1 MPMMF
6 LQELLVGASSTFV
19 AQATMFPPRPPPPL
33 SSFEALE
40 PTVGEQHLVVGCG
53 IENLEVLYRWRDRG
67 NEVVSF
73 RFWHK
78 SLSAEELAR
87 LNTWLRELRS
97 PAVIM
102 TWCNPFGADV
112 IFQEA
117 YTRLSGDRK
126 RIRINFAYGRLSRV
140 NA

>member
-1 MPMMF
+1 MPMMI
-6 LQELLVGASSTFV
+6 LQELIVGASAAMV
-19 AQATMFPPRPPPPL
+19 AQATAFPPPPPPP

-40 PTVGEQHLVVGCG
+40 PTVGEQHLVVRCG
-53 IENLEVLYRWRDRG
+53 VENLEVLYRWRDRS

-73 RFWHK
+73 RFWRK
-78 SLSAEELAR
+78 SLSAEGLAH

-140 NA
+140 SG

>member
-1 MPMMF
+1 MPMMT
-6 LQELLVGASSTFV
+6 LQELIVGASAALV
-19 AQATMFPPRPPPPL
+19 AQATAFPPPPPPP

-40 PTVGEQHLVVGCG
+40 PTVGEQYLVVRCG
-53 IENLEVLYRWRDRG
+53 VENLEVLYRWRDRS

-73 RFWHK
+73 RFWRK
-78 SLSAEELAR
+78 SLSAEGLAH

-140 NA
+140 SG

>member
-1 MPMMF
+1 VPMMI
-6 LQELLVGASSTFV
+6 LQELIVGASAALV
-19 AQATMFPPRPPPPL
+19 AQATAFPPPPPPP

-40 PTVGEQHLVVGCG
+40 PTVGEQHLVVRCG
-53 IENLEVLYRWRDRG
+53 VENLEVLYRWRDRS

-73 RFWHK
+73 RFWRK
-78 SLSAEELAR
+78 SLSAEGLAH

-117 YTRLSGDRK
+117 YTRLSADRK

-140 NA
+140 SR

>member
-1 MPMMF
+1 MPMTF
-6 LQELLVGASSTFV
+6 LQELLGGASAALA
-19 AQATMFPPRPPPPL
+19 AQATTLPPPPPPP

-40 PTVGEQHLVVGCG
+40 PTMGEQHLVVRCG
-53 IENLEVLYRWRDRG
+53 VENLEVLYRWRDRS

-73 RFWHK
+73 RFWRK
-78 SLSAEELAR
+78 PLSAEELAR

-126 RIRINFAYGRLSRV
+126 RVHINFVYGRLSRV
-140 NA
+140 SA

>member
-1 MPMMF
+1 MPVMF
-6 LQELLVGASSTFV
+6 FPELLVRASAALA
-19 AQATMFPPRPPPPL
+19 AQATTFPPPPPPP

-40 PTVGEQHLVVGCG
+40 PTVGEQHLVVRCG
-53 IENLEVLYRWRDRG
+53 VENLEVLYRWRDRS

-73 RFWHK
+73 RFWRK
-78 SLSAEELAR
+78 SLSAEGLAH

-140 NA
+140 SA

>member
-1 MPMMF
+1 MSMMF
-6 LQELLVGASSTFV
+6 LQELIVGASAALV
-19 AQATMFPPRPPPPL
+19 AQATPFPPPPPPP

-40 PTVGEQHLVVGCG
+40 PTVGEQHLVVRCG
-53 IENLEVLYRWRDRG
+53 VDNLEVLYRWRGRS

-73 RFWHK
+73 RFWRK
-78 SLSAEELAR
+78 PLSVEEFAR

-117 YTRLSGDRK
+117 YTRLSGARK
-126 RIRINFAYGRLSRV
+126 RLRINFAYGRLSRV
-140 NA
+140 SA

>member
-1 MPMMF
+1 VPMMT
-6 LQELLVGASSTFV
+6 LQELIVGASAALV
-19 AQATMFPPRPPPPL
+19 AQATAFPPPPPPP

-40 PTVGEQHLVVGCG
+40 PTVGEQRLVVRCG
-53 IENLEVLYRWRDRG
+53 VENLEVLYRWRDRS

-73 RFWHK
+73 RFWRK
-78 SLSAEELAR
+78 SLLEEELAH

-140 NA
+140 SG

>member
-1 MPMMF
+1 MI
-6 LQELLVGASSTFV
+6 V
-19 AQATMFPPRPPPPL
+19 AQAATPPPPPPPPD
-33 SSFEALE
+33 SFEALE
-40 PTVGEQHLVVGCG
+40 PTVGEQHLLVRCG
-53 IENLEVLYRWRDRG
+53 VENLDVLYRWQDRG
-67 NEVVSF
+67 NEVASF
-73 RFWHK
+73 RFGRK
-78 SLSAEELAR
+78 PLSVEDLAR
-87 LNTWLRELRS
+87 LNTWLRALRS

-140 NA
+140 SG

>member
-1 MPMMF
+1 MPMMI
-6 LQELLVGASSTFV
+6 LQELIVGASAAMV
-19 AQATMFPPRPPPPL
+19 AQATAFPPPPPPP

-40 PTVGEQHLVVGCG
+40 PTVGEQHLVVRCG
-53 IENLEVLYRWRDRG
+53 VENLEVLYRWRDRS

-73 RFWHK
+73 RFWRK
-78 SLSAEELAR
+78 SLSAEGLAH

-97 PAVIM
+97 PAVIV
-102 TWCNPFGADV
+102 TWCNPSGADV

-140 NA
+140 SA

>member
-1 MPMMF
+1 MPVMF
-6 LQELLVGASSTFV
+6 FQLTLAGAFATMA
-19 AQATMFPPRPPPPL
+19 AQATTHPPPP
-33 SSFEALE
+33 SPPASFEAFE
-40 PTVGEQHLVVGCG
+40 PTVGEQHLLVRCG
-53 IENLEVLYRWRDRG
+53 AENLDVLYRWLDRG

-73 RFWHK
+73 RFWRK
-78 SLSAEELAR
+78 SLSVEELAR

-112 IFQEA
+112 IFEEA

-126 RIRINFAYGRLSRV
+126 RVRINFAYGRLSRV
-140 NA
+140 SA

>member
-6 LQELLVGASSTFV
+6 LQELLVGASAALV
-19 AQATMFPPRPPPPL
+19 VQATTFPPPPPPP

-40 PTVGEQHLVVGCG
+40 PTVGEQHLVVRCG
-53 IENLEVLYRWRDRG
+53 VENLEVLYRWRDRS

-73 RFWHK
+73 RFWRK

-140 NA
+140 SA

>member
-1 MPMMF
+1 VPMMT
-6 LQELLVGASSTFV
+6 LQELIVGASAALV
-19 AQATMFPPRPPPPL
+19 AQATAFPPPPPPP

-40 PTVGEQHLVVGCG
+40 PTVGEQYLVVRCG
-53 IENLEVLYRWRDRG
+53 VENLEVLYRWRDRS

-73 RFWHK
+73 RFWRK
-78 SLSAEELAR
+78 SLSAEGLAH

-140 NA
+140 SG

>member
-1 MPMMF
+1 VPMMF
-6 LQELLVGASSTFV
+6 LQELIVGVSAALV
-19 AQATMFPPRPPPPL
+19 AQATAFPPPPPPP

-40 PTVGEQHLVVGCG
+40 PTVGEQHLVVRCG
-53 IENLEVLYRWRDRG
+53 VENLEVLYRWRDRS

-73 RFWHK
+73 RFWRK
-78 SLSAEELAR
+78 SLSAEEIER

-140 NA
+140 SA

>member
-6 LQELLVGASSTFV
+6 LQELLVGASSALV

-67 NEVVSF
+67 NEMVSF

>member
-6 LQELLVGASSTFV
+6 LQELIVGVSAALV
-19 AQATMFPPRPPPPL
+19 AQATAFPPPPPPP

-40 PTVGEQHLVVGCG
+40 PTVGEQHLVVRCG
-53 IENLEVLYRWRDRG
+53 VENLEVLYRWRDRS

-73 RFWHK
+73 RFWRK
-78 SLSAEELAR
+78 SLSAEEIER

-140 NA
+140 SA

>member
-1 MPMMF
+1 MPMMI
-6 LQELLVGASSTFV
+6 LQKLIVGASAAMV
-19 AQATMFPPRPPPPL
+19 AQATAFPPPPSPP

-40 PTVGEQHLVVGCG
+40 PTVGEQHLVVRCG
-53 IENLEVLYRWRDRG
+53 VENLEVLYRWRDRS

-73 RFWHK
+73 RFWRK
-78 SLSAEELAR
+78 SPSAEGLAH

-117 YTRLSGDRK
+117 YTRLSADRK

-140 NA
+140 SR

>member
-1 MPMMF
+1 MF
-6 LQELLVGASSTFV
+6 FQVLLAGAFAIMA
-19 AQATMFPPRPPPPL
+19 AQAATPPPPPPPPA
-33 SSFEALE
+33 SFEAVE
-40 PTVGEQHLVVGCG
+40 PTVGEQHLLVRCG
-53 IENLEVLYRWRDRG
+53 VENLDVLYRWRDRG

-73 RFWHK
+73 KFWRK
-78 SLSAEELAR
+78 SLSVEELAR

-140 NA
+140 RV

>member
-1 MPMMF
+1 MPMMT
-6 LQELLVGASSTFV
+6 LQELIVGASAALV
-19 AQATMFPPRPPPPL
+19 AQATAFPPPPPPP

-40 PTVGEQHLVVGCG
+40 PTVGEQYLVVRCG
-53 IENLEVLYRWRDRG
+53 FENLEVLYRWRDRS

-73 RFWHK
+73 RFWRK
-78 SLSAEELAR
+78 SLSAEGLAH

-140 NA
+140 SG

>member
-1 MPMMF
+1 MPMMI
-6 LQELLVGASSTFV
+6 LQELIVEASAAMV
-19 AQATMFPPRPPPPL
+19 AQATAFPPPPPPP

-40 PTVGEQHLVVGCG
+40 PTVGEQHLVVRCG
-53 IENLEVLYRWRDRG
+53 VENLEVLYRWRDRS

-73 RFWHK
+73 RFWRK
-78 SLSAEELAR
+78 SLSAEGLAH

-140 NA
+140 SR

>member
-1 MPMMF
+1 
-6 LQELLVGASSTFV
+6 
-19 AQATMFPPRPPPPL
+19 
-33 SSFEALE
+33 
-40 PTVGEQHLVVGCG
+40 VGEQHLVVRCG
-53 IENLEVLYRWRDRG
+53 VENLEVLYRWRDRS

-73 RFWHK
+73 RFWRK
-78 SLSAEELAR
+78 SLSAEGLAH

-140 NA
+140 SR

>member
-1 MPMMF
+1 VPMMI
-6 LQELLVGASSTFV
+6 LQELIVGASAAMV
-19 AQATMFPPRPPPPL
+19 AQATAFPPPPPPP

-40 PTVGEQHLVVGCG
+40 PTVGEQHLVVRCG
-53 IENLEVLYRWRDRG
+53 VENLEVLYRWRDRS

-73 RFWHK
+73 RFWRK
-78 SLSAEELAR
+78 SLSAEGLAH

-117 YTRLSGDRK
+117 YTRLSADRK

-140 NA
+140 SR

>member
-1 MPMMF
+1 VPMMI
-6 LQELLVGASSTFV
+6 LQELIVGASAAMV
-19 AQATMFPPRPPPPL
+19 AQATAFPPPPPPP

-40 PTVGEQHLVVGCG
+40 PTVGEQHLVVRCG
-53 IENLEVLYRWRDRG
+53 VENLEVLYRWRDRS

-73 RFWHK
+73 RFWRK
-78 SLSAEELAR
+78 SLSAEGLAH

-140 NA
+140 SA

>member
-1 MPMMF
+1 VPMMF
-6 LQELLVGASSTFV
+6 LQELIVGVSAALV
-19 AQATMFPPRPPPPL
+19 AQATAFPPPPPPP

-40 PTVGEQHLVVGCG
+40 PTVGEQHLVVRCG
-53 IENLEVLYRWRDRG
+53 VENLEVLYRWRDRS

-73 RFWHK
+73 RFWRK
-78 SLSAEELAR
+78 SLSAEGLAH

-117 YTRLSGDRK
+117 YTRLSGDRQ

-140 NA
+140 SA

>member
-1 MPMMF
+1 VPMMI
-6 LQELLVGASSTFV
+6 LQELIVGASAAMV
-19 AQATMFPPRPPPPL
+19 AQATAFPPPPPPP

-40 PTVGEQHLVVGCG
+40 PTVGEQHLVVRCG
-53 IENLEVLYRWRDRG
+53 VENLEVLYRWRDRS

-73 RFWHK
+73 RFWRK
-78 SLSAEELAR
+78 SLSAEGLAH

-140 NA
+140 SG

>member
-1 MPMMF
+1 MPMMI
-6 LQELLVGASSTFV
+6 LEELIVGASAALFP
-19 AQATMFPPRPPPPL
+19 QATALPPPPPPP
-33 SSFEALE
+33 SAFEALE
-40 PTVGEQHLVVGCG
+40 PTVGEQHLVVRCG
-53 IENLEVLYRWRDRG
+53 VENLEVLYRWRDRS

-73 RFWHK
+73 RFWRK
-78 SLSAEELAR
+78 SLSAEELAH

-126 RIRINFAYGRLSRV
+126 HIRINFAYGRLSRV
-140 NA
+140 SA

>member
-1 MPMMF
+1 MPMMI
-6 LQELLVGASSTFV
+6 LQELIVGASAAMV
-19 AQATMFPPRPPPPL
+19 AQATAFPPPPPPP

-40 PTVGEQHLVVGCG
+40 PTVGEQHLVVRCG
-53 IENLEVLYRWRDRG
+53 VENLEVLYRWRDRS

-73 RFWHK
+73 RFWRK
-78 SLSAEELAR
+78 SLSAEGLAH

-140 NA
+140 SR

>member
-1 MPMMF
+1 MPMMI
-6 LQELLVGASSTFV
+6 LQELIVGASAAMV
-19 AQATMFPPRPPPPL
+19 AQATAFPPPPPPP

-40 PTVGEQHLVVGCG
+40 PTVGEQHLVVRCG
-53 IENLEVLYRWRDRG
+53 VENLEVLYRWRDRS

-73 RFWHK
+73 RFWRK
-78 SLSAEELAR
+78 SLSAEGLAH

-117 YTRLSGDRK
+117 YTRLSADRK

-140 NA
+140 SR

>member
-1 MPMMF
+1 MPMMI
-6 LQELLVGASSTFV
+6 LQELIVGASAALV
-19 AQATMFPPRPPPPL
+19 AQATAFPSPPPPP

-40 PTVGEQHLVVGCG
+40 PTVGEQHLVVRCG
-53 IENLEVLYRWRDRG
+53 VENLEVLYRWRDRS

-73 RFWHK
+73 RFWRK
-78 SLSAEELAR
+78 SLSAEGLAH

-140 NA
+140 SR

>member
-1 MPMMF
+1 VPMMI
-6 LQELLVGASSTFV
+6 LQELIVGASAAMV
-19 AQATMFPPRPPPPL
+19 AQATAFPPPPPPP

-40 PTVGEQHLVVGCG
+40 PTVGEQHLVVRCG
-53 IENLEVLYRWRDRG
+53 VENLEVLYRWRDRS

-73 RFWHK
+73 RFWRK
-78 SLSAEELAR
+78 SLSAEGLAH

-140 NA
+140 SR

>member
-1 MPMMF
+1 VPMMF

-19 AQATMFPPRPPPPL
+19 AQATMFPPPPPPPL

-78 SLSAEELAR
+78 PLSAEELAR

>member
-1 MPMMF
+1 VPMMI
-6 LQELLVGASSTFV
+6 LQELIVGASAAMV
-19 AQATMFPPRPPPPL
+19 AQATAFPPPRPPP

-40 PTVGEQHLVVGCG
+40 PTVGEQHLVVRCG
-53 IENLEVLYRWRDRG
+53 VENLEVLYRWRDRS

-73 RFWHK
+73 RFWRK
-78 SLSAEELAR
+78 SLSAEGLAH

-140 NA
+140 SA

>member
-1 MPMMF
+1 MPMMI
-6 LQELLVGASSTFV
+6 LQELIVGASAAMV
-19 AQATMFPPRPPPPL
+19 AQATAFPPPPPPP

-40 PTVGEQHLVVGCG
+40 PTVGEQHLVVRCG
-53 IENLEVLYRWRDRG
+53 VENLEVLYRWRDRS

-73 RFWHK
+73 RFWRK
-78 SLSAEELAR
+78 SLSAEGLAH

-140 NA
+140 SA